1 MTRLGIHRI
10 ELLLVVPLLVVAVV
24 GSFGAAEGQDARRG
38 IDALAV
44 VLLVAGPLLLLLW
57 RRWPVVT
64 LGGVVAV
71 TAVYFGFDYPYGP
84 VFFSLVLALIAGVV
98 SGHRRLAW
106 ALAAAM
112 LAVVL
117 TVRATAGIGQDVTFG
132 DVAAGLTWIVIAL
145 VLGEVVKLRLERR
158 AVRAAVREDEIARRA
173 QEERLRIAREL
184 HDVLGAQ
191 HLADQ
196 RPGRRG
202 AARHGR
208 AARAGAHVAHRDPRG
223 QPRRA
228 AGGPRGA
235 RHAARRGRGARRARR
250 RRPSTTSRSWRRA
263 RPRAGCVSTTEVTG
277 ARRPL
282 PPAWTAPRTGSC
294 RRRSPTCTA
303 TPAPARRRVQ
313 RGLRRLAHGRRS
325 TTTAAAARPDP
336 DGGGSGIAA
345 CASARRAA
353 GRALEAGPRR
363 RGRVPRARRA
373 AAGGTPRDPV
383 LLADDQALVRAGFRV
398 LLESQDDIEVVGE
411 AGRRPRG
418 GATWRAATAPTWC

>member
-1 MTRLGIHRI
+1 MLPASGRRVVGRAAAPAGGRRAHPVAAAYSRGSTFGASRGRWRRGPPWPTVRCVTRLGIHRI
-10 ELLLVVPLLVVAVV
+10 ELLLVVPLIVVAVV

-184 HDVLGAQ
+184 HDVLAHSISLINVQAGVAL
-191 HLADQ
+191 HLIDE
-196 RPGRRG
+196 RPEQ
-202 AARHGR
+202 ART
-208 AARAGAHVAHRDPRG
+208 ALTAIKRG
-223 QPRRA
+223 QPR
-228 AGGPRGA
+228 GA
-235 RHAARRGRGARRARR
+235 AARCARCSARC
-250 RRPSTTSRSWRRA
+250 A
-263 RPRAGCVSTTEVTG
+263 
-277 ARRPL
+277 
-282 PPAWTAPRTGSC
+282 
-294 RRRSPTCTA
+294 
-303 TPAPARRRVQ
+303 APARAPRAPAP
-313 RGLRRLAHGRRS
+313 GLDRLDELVG
-325 TTTAAAARPDP
+325 
-336 DGGGSGIAA
+336 
-345 CASARRAA
+345 A
-353 GRALEAGPRR
+353 GRG
-363 RGRVPRARRA
+363 
-373 AAGGTPRDPV
+373 
-383 LLADDQALVRAGFRV
+383 RAG
-398 LLESQDDIEVVGE
+398 
-411 AGRRPRG
+411 A
-418 GATWRAATAPTWC
+418 